1 MLNNLV
7 MGAGTM
13 PAFPKIEIGEGIQ
26 WLQNGFVELAT
37 SNGAAIG
44 GAIVVIA
51 MVPKAFGLVKK
62 LISKVG

>member
-13 PAFPKIEIGEGIQ
+13 PAFPKIDISEGIT

-37 SNGAAIG
+37 ANGVAIG
-44 GAIVVIA
+44 SAIVVIA
-51 MVPKAFGLVKK
+51 FVPKAFGLVKK